1 MLKELKKDYIEKYG
15 IIKENFIK
23 KMLLMNKFL
32 FFNFL
37 ENCPSI

>member
-15 IIKENFIK
+15 IIKE
-23 KMLLMNKFL
+23 MLLMNKFL

>member
-23 KMLLMNKFL
+23 KMLLMNN
-32 FFNFL
+32 FFIFQF
-37 ENCPSI
+37 S